1 MRLGEVV
8 STALRCTLL
17 NSSISAQHSR
27 HTFNRVQGRGQLAG
41 YPISLITHYFLCRA
55 GIAPDTVRFTTAEVA
70 ACTPIRPR
78 STVRHS
84 SAVATDWQRHTG
96 QPFRCG
102 VGHRQ
107 RVPVPLLAT
116 GAVGAGEASQGSG
129 GDGEDRPGLDI
140 DRRPS
145 SLTHRFT
152 SGARRRSQQ
161 GRLRVGSRVH
171 PGRARPAHS
180 GRCAARFLQPARLCG
195 PCRGRGRDRRTAGQ
209 GGVEADPARSAPGTA
224 PSRGSS
230 RVVSLRSPSVRMWRL
245 GVRPCASDRAGSRRP
260 HMRRADHRTRPVHR
274 RSTAHTLASSS
285 CGRCQSPAR
294 FPSSSR
300 RWQVVPDPNPQLL
313 GARTLTGPP
322 CPARTE
328 APAGSCGRPSANG
341 PGNAERARAL
351 EAAARSRPAGQ
362 MHKNERVPPYRAR
375 ACGPPLASRD

>member
-96 QPFRCG
+96 QRFRCG

-230 RVVSLRSPSVRMWRL
+230 RVLSLRSPSVRMWRL

-260 HMRRADHRTRPVHR
+260 PHAKSRSPHKTSPQALHRAHLGQQLVRPLPEPGTV
-274 RSTAHTLASSS
+274 SFL
-285 CGRCQSPAR
+285 QSPLA
-294 FPSSSR
+294 
-300 RWQVVPDPNPQLL
+300 
-313 GARTLTGPP
+313 
-322 CPARTE
+322 
-328 APAGSCGRPSANG
+328 GRPRPEPPT
-341 PGNAERARAL
+341 PGGKNSHWTAVSSTNRSPGRFLRAPIRQ
-351 EAAARSRPAGQ
+351 RSG
-362 MHKNERVPPYRAR
+362 
-375 ACGPPLASRD
+375 